1 MLTCLHAYT
10 LPGLFFTYAENSKGR
25 YKSQKEE
32 MNPMKMR
39 RFKTLGKLS
48 NTFYLSIFIIL
59 VFSIGF
65 TAIVYADTAKK
76 IDAGADEVLDRFYKQ
91 VKDAKEFVRKA
102 KALLIMPNVVK
113 AGLIVGG
120 EYGRGAL
127 RINAK
132 TVDYY
137 NVVSGSFGA
146 QIGAEAKDWVIAF
159 MTDAALK
166 KFRESKGWEAGVDG
180 NVALITVG
188 GGDSAST
195 RKAKGDIIGFVFDV
209 KGLMADVSFKG
220 AKFTKLDMSK

>member
-1 MLTCLHAYT
+1 
-10 LPGLFFTYAENSKGR
+10 
-25 YKSQKEE
+25 
-32 MNPMKMR
+32 MKTK
-39 RFKTLGKLS
+39 RFKTPGKLS
-48 NTFYLSIFIIL
+48 NAFYLSVFIIL
-59 VFSIGF
+59 VFSIGL
-65 TAIVYADTAKK
+65 TAMVYAAAAKE
-76 IDAGADEVLDRFYKQ
+76 IDASADEVMDRFYKQ

-113 AGLIVGG
+113 AGLLIGG

-127 RINAK
+127 RINGK

-146 QIGAEAKDWVIAF
+146 QIGAEAKDWVIVF
-159 MTDAALK
+159 MTDEALK

-188 GGDSAST
+188 GGDSGST
-195 RKAKGDIIGFVFDV
+195 RNAKGDIIGFVFDV

>member
-1 MLTCLHAYT
+1 MKLMRTKLFNA
-10 LPGLFFTYAENSKGR
+10 PGIF
-25 YKSQKEE
+25 
-32 MNPMKMR
+32 
-39 RFKTLGKLS
+39 S
-48 NTFYLSIFIIL
+48 NVFYLSLFSVL
-59 VFSIGF
+59 VFSMGL
-65 TAIVYADTAKK
+65 AAWGHAAAAKE
-76 IDAGADEVLDRFYKQ
+76 IDASADEVMDRFYKQ
-91 VKDAKEFVRKA
+91 VKDAKEFARKA

-113 AGLIVGG
+113 AGLLIGG

-127 RINAK
+127 RINGK

-159 MTDAALK
+159 MTDEALK

-188 GGDSAST
+188 GGDSGSS
-195 RKAKGDIIGFVFDV
+195 RNAKGDIIGFVFDV
-209 KGLMADVSFKG
+209 KGLMVDVSFKG

>member
-1 MLTCLHAYT
+1 MKT
-10 LPGLFFTYAENSKGR
+10 KR
-25 YKSQKEE
+25 YK
-32 MNPMKMR
+32 
-39 RFKTLGKLS
+39 TAGKLS
-48 NTFYLSIFIIL
+48 NTLFLFVLIIL
-59 VFSIGF
+59 VFSIGL
-65 TAIVYADTAKK
+65 TAMVYADTAKK
-76 IDAGADEVLDRFYKQ
+76 IDASADEVLDRFYKQ
-91 VKDAKEFVRKA
+91 VKDAKEFVQKA

-113 AGLIVGG
+113 AGLLVGG

-127 RINAK
+127 RINGK

-195 RKAKGDIIGFVFDV
+195 RNAKGDIIGFVFDV
-209 KGLMADVSFKG
+209 KGLMAVSICFQTG
-220 AKFTKLDMSK
+220 SKKRYRRLL